1 VENPEILVELGAILL
16 GLAVLARFA
25 ARIGMPTIPLYLTA
39 GLAFGK
45 GGIVPLVTAEEFVQV
60 GAEIGLILLLLM
72 LGLEYTAA
80 ELTTTLRSQA
90 RVGGIDFLLN
100 FTPGFAAG
108 FLLGWGVVLAFV
120 LGGVTYVSSSGIIAK
135 VLSDQGWTGN
145 RETPAV
151 LAALVIEDLVMALY
165 LPVAAAL
172 LVGEGDVASLAPAVI
187 SVSIVAV
194 VLGAATRIEVG
205 ISRLIF
211 SRSDES
217 LLLTILGMTIFI
229 AGAADAFGLSAAVA
243 ALLVGIVL
251 SGPAA
256 EAAHGLL
263 SPMRD
268 LFAAMF
274 FAFVGLSVDPTSIP
288 PVLAPATAL
297 AFVTLL
303 TKFATGWIGAA
314 RSGVGVRGRTRAGAM
329 LTARGE
335 FSIAIAGLATAAGVV
350 ADFEALAISYVF
362 VLAIVGPVFVRF
374 ADQIGEALVRRG
386 APSPDSDYSSV
397 ETQPEDAT

>member
-1 VENPEILVELGAILL
+1 MEHPEILVELGAVLL
-16 GLAVLARFA
+16 GLAFLSRVAT
-25 ARIGMPTIPLYLTA
+25 RIGMPTIPLYLTA

-60 GAEIGLILLLLM
+60 GAEIGLILLLFM

-80 ELTTTLRSQA
+80 ELTSTLRTHA
-90 RVGGIDFLLN
+90 RVGAIDFALN

-108 FLLGWGVVLAFV
+108 LVLGWGPVLAFV

-135 VLSDQGWTGN
+135 VLSDHGWTGN
-145 RETPAV
+145 RETPVVLSAV
-151 LAALVIEDLVMALY
+151 VIEDLVMAVY
-165 LPVAAAL
+165 LPVAGAL
-172 LVGEGDVASLAPAVI
+172 LIGTGDVSSLIPAVI
-187 SVSIVAV
+187 GVAAVAV
-194 VLGAATRIEVG
+194 VLGAATKIEVG
-205 ISRLIF
+205 VSRLVF
-211 SRSDES
+211 SRSDEA
-217 LLLTILGMTIFI
+217 LLLTILGMTILV
-229 AGAADAFGLSAAVA
+229 AGAAEVFGLSAAVA

-263 SPMRD
+263 SPLRD

-274 FAFVGLSVDPTSIP
+274 FAFVGLSVDPSSIP
-288 PVLAPATAL
+288 PVIGPASLLAV
-297 AFVTLL
+297 VTVA

-314 RSGVGVRGRTRAGAM
+314 RAGVGPRGRTRAGAL

-362 VLAIVGPVFVRF
+362 VLAILGPVLARF
-374 ADQIGEALVRRG
+374 ADPIGELLARRMAARG
-386 APSPDSDYSSV
+386 SMAS
-397 ETQPEDAT
+397 

>member
-1 VENPEILVELGAILL
+1 MEHPELLVELGAILL
-16 GLAVLARFA
+16 GLAVLSRLAS
-25 ARIGMPTIPLYLTA
+25 RIGMPTIPLYLTA
-39 GLAFGK
+39 GLAFGR
-45 GGIVPLVTAEEFVQV
+45 GGILPLVTAEDFVQV
-60 GAEIGLILLLLM
+60 GAEIGLILLLFM

-80 ELTTTLRSQA
+80 ELTSTLRTHA
-90 RVGGIDFLLN
+90 PIGGIDFVLN
-100 FTPGFAAG
+100 FVPGFVAG
-108 FLLGWGVVLAFV
+108 LVLGWGVTLAVV

-145 RETPAV
+145 RETPVV
-151 LAALVIEDLVMALY
+151 LSTLVIEDLVMALY
-165 LPVAAAL
+165 LPVATAL
-172 LVGEGDVASLAPAVI
+172 LVGADDVAAATPAVI
-187 SVSIVAV
+187 GITAVAI

-205 ISRLIF
+205 LSRLVF

-217 LLLTILGMTIFI
+217 LLLTILGMTILV
-229 AGAADAFGLSAAVA
+229 AGAAEVFGLSAAVA

-274 FAFVGLSVDPTSIP
+274 FAFVGLSVDPSSIP
-288 PVLAPATAL
+288 PVLLPAATL
-297 AFVTLL
+297 AVITVA
-303 TKFATGWIGAA
+303 TKFATGWLGARRA
-314 RSGVGVRGRTRAGAM
+314 GVGPRGRVRAGAM

-335 FSIAIAGLATAAGVV
+335 FSIAIAGLATAAGVA

-362 VLAIVGPVFVRF
+362 VLAIFGPIFVRF
-374 ADQIGEALVRRG
+374 ADPIGEFFART
-386 APSPDSDYSSV
+386 SPARKV
-397 ETQPEDAT
+397 A

>member
-1 VENPEILVELGAILL
+1 MEHPELLVELGAILL
-16 GLAVLARFA
+16 GLAILSRLAVRV
-25 ARIGMPTIPLYLTA
+25 GMPTIPLYLSA

-45 GGIVPLVTAEEFVQV
+45 GGILPLVTAEEFVQV
-60 GAEIGLILLLLM
+60 GAEIGLILLLFM

-80 ELTTTLRSQA
+80 ELTSTLRAQA
-90 RVGGIDFLLN
+90 SVGGIDFALN
-100 FTPGFAAG
+100 FTPGFLAG
-108 FLLGWGVVLAFV
+108 LILGWGVVLAIV

-135 VLSDQGWTGN
+135 ILSDNGWTGN

-151 LAALVIEDLVMALY
+151 LSVLVIEDLVMALY

-172 LVGEGDVASLAPAVI
+172 LVGRGDIGSLAPALLAAVL
-187 SVSIVAV
+187 VVA

-205 ISRLIF
+205 VSRLVF

-217 LLLTILGMTIFI
+217 LLLTILGMTIFL
-229 AGAADAFGLSAAVA
+229 AGTAEVFGLSAAVA

-256 EAAHGLL
+256 EAVQGLL
-263 SPMRD
+263 TPLRD

-274 FAFVGLSVDPTSIP
+274 FAFVGLSVDPASIP
-288 PVLAPATAL
+288 PVLAPAGAL
-297 AFVTLL
+297 AIVTLV
-303 TKFATGWIGAA
+303 TKFATGWIGAS
-314 RSGVGVRGRTRAGAM
+314 RLGVGPRGRTRAGAM

-362 VLAIVGPVFVRF
+362 LLAIVGPLFVRF
-374 ADQIGEALVRRG
+374 ADAMGELLVRREE
-386 APSPDSDYSSV
+386 A
-397 ETQPEDAT
+397 QQATVA

>member
-1 VENPEILVELGAILL
+1 MEHPEIFVELGAILL
-16 GLAVLARFA
+16 GLAILSRVASRVGL
-25 ARIGMPTIPLYLTA
+25 PTVPLYLTA

-80 ELTTTLRSQA
+80 ELTTTLKTQA
-90 RVGGIDFLLN
+90 PVGGIDFALN

-108 FLLGWGVVLAFV
+108 LLLGWGGVLAFV
-120 LGGVTYVSSSGIIAK
+120 LGGVTYVSSSGIVARI
-135 VLSDQGWTGN
+135 LSDQGWTGN

-151 LAALVIEDLVMALY
+151 LSALVIEDLVMALY

-172 LVGEGDVASLAPAVI
+172 LVGEGDLESLAPALIGVVI
-187 SVSIVAV
+187 VVV

-205 ISRLIF
+205 VSRVVF
-211 SRSDES
+211 SKSDEA

-229 AGAADAFGLSAAVA
+229 AGAAEAFGLSAAVA

-268 LFAAMF
+268 LFSAMF
-274 FAFVGLSVDPTSIP
+274 FAFVGLSVDPASIP
-288 PVLAPATAL
+288 PVLLPASIL
-297 AFVTLL
+297 AVVTIG

-329 LTARGE
+329 LTPRGE

-350 ADFEALAISYVF
+350 ADFEALAVSYVF
-362 VLAIVGPVFVRF
+362 VLALAGPIFVRF
-374 ADQIGEALVRRG
+374 ADPIGERLMQRSTARS
-386 APSPDSDYSSV
+386 APVS
-397 ETQPEDAT
+397 

>member
-1 VENPEILVELGAILL
+1 MEHPELLVELGAILL
-16 GLAVLARFA
+16 GLAVLSRLATRV
-25 ARIGMPTIPLYLTA
+25 GMPTIPLYLTA

-45 GGIVPLVTAEEFVQV
+45 GGLLPLVTAEEFVQV
-60 GAEIGLILLLLM
+60 GAEIGLILLLFM

-80 ELTTTLRSQA
+80 ELTSTLRSHA
-90 RVGGIDFLLN
+90 HIGVLDLVLN
-100 FTPGFAAG
+100 FTPGLLAG
-108 FLLGWGVVLAFV
+108 LVLGWGVVLSIV

-145 RETPAV
+145 RETPVV
-151 LAALVIEDLVMALY
+151 LSTLVIEDLVMALY
-165 LPVAAAL
+165 LPVVGVLLVGGGDAAAL
-172 LVGEGDVASLAPAVI
+172 APAAIGV
-187 SVSIVAV
+187 VAV
-194 VLGAATRIEVG
+194 GLVLAAATRLEVG
-205 ISRLIF
+205 VSRLVF

-217 LLLTILGMTIFI
+217 LLLTILGMTILV
-229 AGAADAFGLSAAVA
+229 AGAAELFGVSAAVA

-274 FAFVGLSVDPTSIP
+274 FAFVGLSVDPASIP
-288 PVLAPATAL
+288 PVLVPASLL
-297 AFVTLL
+297 AVLTLG

-314 RSGVGVRGRTRAGAM
+314 RSGVGVRGRARAGAI

-335 FSIAIAGLATAAGVV
+335 FSIAIAGLAGAAGV
-350 ADFEALAISYVF
+350 AGEFEALAISYVF
-362 VLAIVGPVFVRF
+362 VLAIVGPVLARLS
-374 ADQIGEALVRRG
+374 DPLGEALARRSQRRVA
-386 APSPDSDYSSV
+386 AP
-397 ETQPEDAT
+397 

>member
-1 VENPEILVELGAILL
+1 VEHPELLVELGAILL
-16 GLAVLARFA
+16 GLAVLSRLAT
-25 ARIGMPTIPLYLTA
+25 RIGLPTIPLYLTA

-45 GGIVPLVTAEEFVQV
+45 GGIVPLVTAEDFVQV
-60 GAEIGLILLLLM
+60 GAGIGLILLLFM

-80 ELTTTLRSQA
+80 ELTTTMRSHA
-90 RVGGIDFLLN
+90 RMGGIDFVLN
-100 FTPGFAAG
+100 FGPGFGAG
-108 FLLGWGVVLAFV
+108 LLLGWDVVLAV
-120 LGGVTYVSSSGIIAK
+120 LLGGVTYVSSSGIVAK

-151 LAALVIEDLVMALY
+151 LSMLVIEDLVMVFY

-172 LVGEGDVASLAPAVI
+172 LVGSGDVGSLLPALI
-187 SVSIVAV
+187 GVALV
-194 VLGAATRIEVG
+194 VLILGAATRIEVG
-205 ISRLIF
+205 ISRLVF

-229 AGAADAFGLSAAVA
+229 AGAAEVFGLSAAVA

-263 SPMRD
+263 APMRD

-274 FAFVGLSVDPTSIP
+274 FAFVGLSVDPTLIP
-288 PVLAPATAL
+288 PVIAPAGVLAL
-297 AFVTLL
+297 ATLI
-303 TKFATGWIGAA
+303 TKFATGWLGAA
-314 RSGVGVRGRTRAGAM
+314 RSGVGLRGRTRAGSM
-329 LTARGE
+329 LIARGE

-350 ADFEALAISYVF
+350 ADFEALAITYIF
-362 VLAIVGPVFVRF
+362 ILAIVGPIFVRF
-374 ADQIGEALVRRG
+374 ADTLGDWLVRNSRV
-386 APSPDSDYSSV
+386 S
-397 ETQPEDAT
+397 

>member
-1 VENPEILVELGAILL
+1 
-16 GLAVLARFA
+16 
-25 ARIGMPTIPLYLTA
+25 M
-39 GLAFGK
+39 
-45 GGIVPLVTAEEFVQV
+45 
-60 GAEIGLILLLLM
+60 
-72 LGLEYTAA
+72 
-80 ELTTTLRSQA
+80 RSHA

-108 FLLGWGVVLAFV
+108 LLLGWGSVLAVV
-120 LGGVTYVSSSGIIAK
+120 LGGVTYVSSSGIVAK

-145 RETPAV
+145 RETPVV
-151 LAALVIEDLVMALY
+151 LSALVIEDLVMALY

-172 LVGEGDVASLAPAVI
+172 LVGRDDVGSFAPAVI
-187 SVSIVAV
+187 GVGIVGL

-205 ISRLIF
+205 VSRLVF

-229 AGAADAFGLSAAVA
+229 AGAAEVFGLSAAVA
-243 ALLVGIVL
+243 SLLVGIVL

-274 FAFVGLSVDPTSIP
+274 FAFVGLSVDPSSIP
-288 PVLAPATAL
+288 PVIAPASAL
-297 AFVTLL
+297 AVITLA
-303 TKFATGWIGAA
+303 TKFATGWMGARRA
-314 RSGVGVRGRTRAGAM
+314 GVGVRGRTRAGAL

-362 VLAIVGPVFVRF
+362 VLAIAGPMLVRF
-374 ADQIGEALVRRG
+374 AGPIGELLVRRSE
-386 APSPDSDYSSV
+386 AR
-397 ETQPEDAT
+397 AT

>member
-1 VENPEILVELGAILL
+1 MEHPELLVELGTILL
-16 GLAVLARFA
+16 GLAVLSRLA

-45 GGIVPLVTAEEFVQV
+45 GGIVPLVTAEEFVTV
-60 GAEIGLILLLLM
+60 GAEIGLILLLFM

-90 RVGGIDFLLN
+90 RVGGMDFLFN
-100 FTPGFAAG
+100 FTPGVAAG
-108 FLLGWGVVLAFV
+108 LLLDLGFVLAFI
-120 LGGVTYVSSSGIIAK
+120 LGGVTYVSSSGIVAK
-135 VLSDQGWTGN
+135 VLADHGWTGN

-151 LAALVIEDLVMALY
+151 LSTLVIEDLVMALY
-165 LPVAAAL
+165 LPVAAVL
-172 LVGEGDVASLAPAVI
+172 LVGEGDIASMVPAFIGVTVVAL
-187 SVSIVAV
+187 
-194 VLGAATRIEVG
+194 VLGAATKIEVG
-205 ISRLIF
+205 VSRLVF

-217 LLLTILGMTIFI
+217 LLLTILGMTILI
-229 AGAADAFGLSAAVA
+229 AGTAEVFGLSAAVA
-243 ALLVGIVL
+243 ALLIGIVL

-274 FAFVGLSVDPTSIP
+274 FAFVGLSVDPASIP
-288 PVLAPATAL
+288 PVLGPAAILAL
-297 AFVTLL
+297 VTLA
-303 TKFATGWIGAA
+303 TKFATGWMGAA
-314 RSGVGVRGRTRAGAM
+314 RSGVGIRGRTRAGAM

-335 FSIAIAGLATAAGVV
+335 FSIAIAGLATAAGVA

-362 VLAIVGPVFVRF
+362 VLAIAGPILVRF
-374 ADQIGEALVRRG
+374 ADPIGEMIVRRLESQERALG
-386 APSPDSDYSSV
+386 
-397 ETQPEDAT
+397 